1 MPVRSKN
8 AVPSE
13 ARTGIHPDR
22 GPPSPIRAG
31 ASLKMHRWGTRLP
44 SAMRGRLR
52 HNLRVSGRIER
63 APGRETWS
71 VRKPALESAAG
82 IVASQHYAASEV
94 GARVLAEGGNAV
106 DAAVS
111 AGLAIGTVE
120 PWMSGLG
127 GGGFMVVYE
136 AAARRAWCIEFGMRA
151 STDIDPDDYPLRSG
165 SGTDSDLFA
174 WPVVEGDRNVSG
186 PLSVAVPG
194 FVAGHALAL
203 ERFGTRSWAEAL
215 GPAIRLARRGMD
227 VDWYATL
234 KIASEAPALARDAE
248 SARVFLSNGQPPAAV
263 WGGSLPSLRLGELA
277 STLTRLAEAGPR
289 DFYEGEIACALIA
302 DARALGVRL
311 NEDDLR
317 AFRARLRPADTLS
330 YRGSTVHASTGL
342 SAGPTLRHALSLL
355 APRLEE
361 VERLDARAYLAYA
374 DVLSEAYRH
383 RLESL
388 GEGADPGRGCT
399 THLSV
404 VDGQG
409 NMVALTQ
416 TLLSLFGSK
425 VTFPCTGV
433 LMNNGIMWFDP
444 RPGRPNS
451 IAPGRRPLSNM
462 CPVVAERKDGFR
474 VAAGASGGRRILP
487 AVFQLL
493 SFMLDFR
500 LSVEEAVHQPRLD
513 ASGEPVLDVDEDLG
527 EEVIGA
533 LAGKHSVRVSPNS
546 VYPSLFACPNVVAR
560 DEARGINFGGAFVMS
575 PWARAVMGK

>member
-1 MPVRSKN
+1 MNRNIENAPV
-8 AVPSE
+8 
-13 ARTGIHPDR
+13 
-22 GPPSPIRAG
+22 
-31 ASLKMHRWGTRLP
+31 
-44 SAMRGRLR
+44 
-52 HNLRVSGRIER
+52 
-63 APGRETWS
+63 RETWS
-71 VRKPALESAAG
+71 VRKPALESTAG
-82 IVASQHYAASEV
+82 IVASQHYTASEV

-136 AAARRAWCIEFGMRA
+136 AATRRAWCIEFGMRA
-151 STDIDPDDYPLRSG
+151 STDIDPVDYPLA
-165 SGTDSDLFA
+165 SGTDADLFA
-174 WPVVEGDRNVSG
+174 WPAVEGERNVAG

-203 ERFGTRSWAEAL
+203 EQFGTRSWAEAL
-215 GPAIRLARRGMD
+215 GPAIRLARCGMD
-227 VDWYATL
+227 IDWYATL
-234 KIASEAPALARDAE
+234 KIASEASALARDEE
-248 SARVFLSNGQPPAAV
+248 SARTYLAEGQPPAAA
-263 WGGSLPSLRLGELA
+263 WGGALPSIRLGTLA
-277 STLTRLAEAGPR
+277 STLERLAEAGPR
-289 DFYEGEIACALIA
+289 DFYEGEIASSLVA

-311 NEDDLR
+311 NADDLR
-317 AFRARLRPADTLS
+317 TCRAQLEPADTMA
-330 YRGSTVHASTGL
+330 YRGATVHAATGL

-355 APRLEE
+355 APCLEE
-361 VERLDARAYLAYA
+361 AERPGARAYLAYA
-374 DVLSEAYRH
+374 DVLCEAYRH
-383 RLESL
+383 RLEHL
-388 GEGADPGRGCT
+388 GEGADPGSGCT

-404 VDGQG
+404 VDAEG

-425 VTFPCTGV
+425 VMFPRTGI

-451 IAPGRRPLSNM
+451 ITPGRRPLSNM
-462 CPVVAERKDGFR
+462 CPAVAERNDGFR
-474 VAAGASGGRRILP
+474 VAVGASGGRRILP

-500 LSVEEAVHQPRLD
+500 LGVEDAVHQPRLD
-513 ASGEPVLDVDEDLG
+513 ASGEPVLEVDEDLG

-533 LAGKHSVRVSPNS
+533 LAERHSVRVRPNS

-560 DEARGINFGGAFVMS
+560 DEAQEMNYGGAFVRS
-575 PWARAVMGK
+575 PWARAAAGE

>member
-1 MPVRSKN
+1 MSN
-8 AVPSE
+8 
-13 ARTGIHPDR
+13 
-22 GPPSPIRAG
+22 PIQH
-31 ASLKMHRWGTRLP
+31 S
-44 SAMRGRLR
+44 S
-52 HNLRVSGRIER
+52 V
-63 APGRETWS
+63 RETWC

-82 IVASQHYAASEV
+82 IVASQHYTASEV
-94 GARVLAEGGNAV
+94 GARVLSEGGNAV

-151 STDIDPDDYPLRSG
+151 SSEIDPADYPLASG
-165 SGTDSDLFA
+165 AGTDTDLFA
-174 WPVVEGDRNVSG
+174 WPAVEGERNVAG

-203 ERFGTRSWAEAL
+203 ERFGTRSWAESL
-215 GPAIRLARRGMD
+215 SPAIRLARRGMD

-234 KIASEAPALARDAE
+234 KIASEAPTLSRDAG
-248 SARVFLSNGQPPAAV
+248 SARVFLPDAFPPAAV
-263 WGGSLPSLRLGELA
+263 WGGPLPSVRLGALA
-277 STLTRLAEAGPR
+277 STLERVAEAGPR
-289 DFYEGEIACALIA
+289 DFYEGEIASALVA
-302 DARALGVRL
+302 DARSLGVRL
-311 NEDDLR
+311 NEGDLR
-317 AFRARLRPADTLS
+317 DCRATLRPADILN
-330 YRGSTVHASTGL
+330 YRGSTVHAPTGL
-342 SAGPTLRHALSLL
+342 SAGPTLRHALELL
-355 APRLEE
+355 APRLDGSA
-361 VERLDARAYLAYA
+361 RPDSRAYVAYA
-374 DVLSEAYRH
+374 DVLGEAYRH
-383 RLESL
+383 RLETL

-404 VDGQG
+404 VDREG

-425 VTFPCTGV
+425 VTLPRTGI

-462 CPVVAERKDGFR
+462 CPVVAERGDGFR
-474 VAAGASGGRRILP
+474 AALGASGGRRILP

-500 LSVEEAVHQPRLD
+500 LSVDEAVHQPRID
-513 ASGEPVLDVDEDLG
+513 ASGEPVLDVDAELG

-560 DEARGINFGGAFVMS
+560 DEARRLNYGGAFVNS
-575 PWARAVMGK
+575 PWASAAAGE

>member
-1 MPVRSKN
+1 M
-8 AVPSE
+8 
-13 ARTGIHPDR
+13 
-22 GPPSPIRAG
+22 
-31 ASLKMHRWGTRLP
+31 
-44 SAMRGRLR
+44 
-52 HNLRVSGRIER
+52 SGNIEN
-63 APGRETWS
+63 APGRETWHL
-71 VRKPALESAAG
+71 RKPALESAAG

-106 DAAVS
+106 DAAVC

-136 AAARRAWCIEFGMRA
+136 APARRAWCIEFGMRT
-151 STDIDPDDYPLRSG
+151 STDIDPADYPLVSG
-165 SGTDSDLFA
+165 AGTDTDLFA
-174 WPVVEGDRNVSG
+174 WPAVEGERNVAG

-215 GPAIRLARRGMD
+215 GPAIRLARGGMD

-234 KIASEAPALARDAE
+234 KIASEARTLARDGE
-248 SARVFLSNGQPPAAV
+248 SARVFLPDGQPPAAV
-263 WGGSLPSLRLGELA
+263 WGGPLPSLRLGELA
-277 STLTRLAEAGPR
+277 STLERLAEAGPR
-289 DFYEGEIACALIA
+289 DFYEGEVASALLA

-311 NEDDLR
+311 NEKDLR
-317 AFRARLRPADTLS
+317 GCRAQIRPADTLR
-330 YRGSTVHASTGL
+330 YRDATVHASTGL
-342 SAGPTLRHALSLL
+342 SAGPTLRHALTLL
-355 APRLEE
+355 APRIDGG
-361 VERLDARAYLAYA
+361 VGRPDARAWLAYA
-374 DVLSEAYRH
+374 DVLGEAWRH
-383 RLESL
+383 RLETL
-388 GEGADPGRGCT
+388 GEGADTGRGCT

-404 VDGQG
+404 VDGDG

-425 VTFPCTGV
+425 VTFPRTGI

-462 CPVVAERKDGFR
+462 CPVIAEREDGFR
-474 VAAGASGGRRILP
+474 AAVGASGGRRILP

-500 LSVEEAVHQPRLD
+500 MSVEDAVHQPRLD
-513 ASGEPVLDVDEDLG
+513 SSGEPVLDVDEDLG
-527 EEVIGA
+527 EEVIDA
-533 LAGKHSVRVSPNS
+533 LAGRHSVRVRPNS

-560 DEARGINFGGAFVMS
+560 DETRAVNYGGAFVKS
-575 PWARAVMGK
+575 PWASAAAGE

>member
-1 MPVRSKN
+1 
-8 AVPSE
+8 
-13 ARTGIHPDR
+13 
-22 GPPSPIRAG
+22 
-31 ASLKMHRWGTRLP
+31 
-44 SAMRGRLR
+44 MRE
-52 HNLRVSGRIER
+52 RIER
-63 APGRETWS
+63 GPGRETWC
-71 VRKPALESAAG
+71 VRKPALESGAG

-151 STDIDPDDYPLRSG
+151 SSDIDPADYPLASG
-165 SGTDSDLFA
+165 AGTDSDLFA
-174 WPVVEGDRNVSG
+174 WPAVEGDRNVAG

-203 ERFGTRSWAEAL
+203 ERFGTRTWAEAL
-215 GPAIRLARRGMD
+215 GPAIRLARRGME

-234 KIASEAPALARDAE
+234 KIASEARTLARDAG
-248 SARVFLSNGQPPAAV
+248 SARVYLEDGRPPVAA
-263 WGGSLPSLRLGELA
+263 WGGELPSIRLGNLA
-277 STLTRLAEAGPR
+277 STLERLAEAGPR
-289 DFYEGEIACALIA
+289 DFYEGDIASALVA
-302 DARALGVRL
+302 DARSCGVRL
-311 NEDDLR
+311 NARDLR
-317 AFRARLRPADTLS
+317 DCRAQVGPADS
-330 YRGSTVHASTGL
+330 FEYRGATVHAATGL
-342 SAGPTLRHALSLL
+342 SAGPTLRHAFSLL
-355 APRLEE
+355 APRLDG
-361 VERLDARAYLAYA
+361 VERPDTRACLAYA
-374 DVLSEAYRH
+374 DALCEAWRH

-388 GEGADPGRGCT
+388 GEDAEAGRGCT

-404 VDGQG
+404 VDGEG

-425 VTFPCTGV
+425 VTFPRTGI

-462 CPVVAERKDGFR
+462 CPVVAERADGFR
-474 VAAGASGGRRILP
+474 TAVGASGGRRILP

-500 LSVEEAVHQPRLD
+500 MSVEEAVHHPRLD
-513 ASGEPVLDVDEDLG
+513 ASGEPVLDVDEGLG
-527 EEVIGA
+527 EAVIAALGA
-533 LAGKHSVRVSPNS
+533 EHAVRIRPNT
-546 VYPSLFACPNVVAR
+546 VYPSYFACPNVVAR
-560 DEARGINFGGAFVMS
+560 DVAGKRNFGGAFVTS
-575 PWARAVMGK
+575 PWAAALAGE